1 MFASSYDDSPNTNEK
16 DLMMVDPISTISGGM
31 SIAKGTFDFLNF
43 VRGITGSDVI
53 AALFYAEGKR
63 TDGSNKIEVEKLPSG
78 SRADIWWY
86 TVKEVPGYVFDRIP
100 LTASCVMEE
109 AGYITDEQNPNANRW
124 RWRGFER
131 RGDLYNG
138 TNDPPNIKVSFI
150 VVGYKPKALLK
161 YFTS

>member
-1 MFASSYDDSPNTNEK
+1 
-16 DLMMVDPISTISGGM
+16 MVDPISVISGGM
-31 SIAKGTFDFLNF
+31 SIAKGSYDFLNF
-43 VRGITGSDVI
+43 IRGIKDTDVI
-53 AALFYAEGKR
+53 AALFDEEGNR
-63 TDGSNKIEVEKLPSG
+63 TDGSDKIEIEKHPNG
-78 SRADIWWY
+78 NRPDIWWY

-109 AGYITDEQNPNANRW
+109 AGYISGDNNPHAAHW

-131 RGDLYNG
+131 KNYLLNG